1 MANIFEGMQKR
12 LFDLTT
18 TVFGYKAIWLSSEER
33 PIDVAGD
40 VNYRQPNEKDI
51 IRTNGDYQPYTY
63 FMEYREPF
71 FPGLKE
77 AVDRNGIEYVSIVDQ
92 YNVVHYYGVRSVKC
106 TFDGKTYNAFLDE
119 MPEGFEPWKPEPD
132 EEEDEEDEEEDNEG
146 DDIDPALTPSG
157 FRVENSEEHP
167 CVSDFYF
174 DVEKDCEH
182 PNERP

>member
-18 TVFGYKAIWLSSEER
+18 TVFGYKAIWLASEER
-33 PIDVAGD
+33 PIDVEGD
-40 VNYRQPNEKDI
+40 VNYRQPNDKDI

-77 AVDRNGIEYVSIVDQ
+77 AVDRNGVEYISIVDQ
-92 YNVVHYYGVRSVKC
+92 YNVVHYYGVRSVKAVW
-106 TFDGKTYNAFLDE
+106 DGETYNAFLEELED
-119 MPEGFEPWKPEPD
+119 FEPWTPQPSEDDK
-132 EEEDEEDEEEDNEG
+132 EEEEGVDDDE
-146 DDIDPALTPSG
+146 DIDPDLTPQG

-167 CVSDFYF
+167 CISDFRF
-174 DVEKDCEH
+174 NVENDCEH
-182 PNERP
+182 PNERL